1 MKSEIQIVKEEIDKI
16 EQIVEALRQV
26 KEYVWNSVNTEINII
41 TEIFMRL
48 IEKAQIIIDEGG
60 EFPIDIV
67 LQQIKNFNE
76 ALNMKD
82 EILMADTL
90 QYEIVNTMYVYLELL
105 EEK

>member
-1 MKSEIQIVKEEIDKI
+1 MKSEIQILKEEIDKI

-60 EFPIDIV
+60 EFPVDIV